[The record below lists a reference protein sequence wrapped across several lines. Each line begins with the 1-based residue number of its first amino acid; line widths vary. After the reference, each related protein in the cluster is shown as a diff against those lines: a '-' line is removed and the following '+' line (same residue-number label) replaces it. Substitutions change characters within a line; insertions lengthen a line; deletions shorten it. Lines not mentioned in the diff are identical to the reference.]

1 MKKEVSIKIPEKWS
15 DVSLKTYQDY
25 SSKIDDLTNE
35 DEIVLHSIASLCEVP
50 LDVIKMLKVT
60 DIKTIYLKLAELIS
74 VPVNKEIFYKIKI
87 NGVKYGFHPCL
98 DEMTLGEFVDI
109 EENAKDGVLSF
120 HKVMSVLYRPI
131 IEEEGNKYKIEP
143 YEAFHMDN
151 AKLFQEINIDTIN
164 GVMLFFYNLGNRLLK
179 NSKGYLQ
186 VMAVLQN
193 LQREEVTD
201 GLPS

>member
-1 MKKEVSIKIPEKWS
+1 MAQATRKR
-15 DVSLKTYQDY
+15 Q
-25 SSKIDDLTNE
+25 
-35 DEIVLHSIASLCEVP
+35 
-50 LDVIKMLKVT
+50 
-60 DIKTIYLKLAELIS
+60 TIYLKLAELIS
-74 VPVNKEIFYKIKI
+74 IPVNKEIFYKIKI

-143 YEAFHMDN
+143 YEASHMDN

-164 GVMLFFYNLGNRLLK
+164 GVMLFFYNLGNRLLSS
-179 NSKGYLQ
+179 SKGYLQ
-186 VMAVLQN
+186 AMAVLQN
-193 LQREEVTD
+193 LQREGVTD